1 MTTHATIASDA
12 IIFLPG
18 IKGTTLV
25 NTNRADYDT
34 IWSAIQSQ
42 YEDLNLLELSFDE
55 HQVGYDS
62 WPHSLIKPGQ
72 IEGIVY
78 SEFLRDIKTEKPIYL
93 FNYDWRQNSEVNAK
107 RLQDFMT
114 MLKQKSLASKRFK
127 SPLKRF
133 DLIAHSHGA
142 NVLRQLT
149 AIEGFRRI
157 GRIVLA
163 APPLRGS
170 LDSVDAVLTGE
181 GVFPGVRARV
191 RKLIR
196 TFPGA
201 LELLLTYGAAHF
213 EDDSDVDFFNAN
225 HWQKNLLDK
234 NNSHAEIFQ
243 QTLIIAKRVQAQ
255 LHDWS
260 GLRKELRDRILII
273 ARDGYETAQSVRVH
287 RHLAG
292 EPENYVDLEH
302 THFSSHGDGTVPHVS
317 SCAWSKKILTL
328 MATDSWRYRDYGH
341 GFILKD
347 ERIQKMVRR
356 FLSRSQ
362 VFDWS
367 IPGHSIKRVTDVTT
381 SSNEHDN
388 PDWSVILE

>member
-1 MTTHATIASDA
+1 MTNTTSVSSDA

-42 YEDLNLLELSFDE
+42 YEDLNLLELSFDD
-55 HQVGYDS
+55 QDMGYDS

-93 FNYDWRQNSEVNAK
+93 FNYDWRQNSQINAQ
-107 RLQDFMT
+107 RLQDFMS
-114 MLKQKSLASKRFK
+114 MLKQKSVASKRFK
-127 SPLKRF
+127 TPLKRF

-163 APPLRGS
+163 APPLQGS

-201 LELLLTYGAAHF
+201 LELLPTYGAAHF
-213 EDDSDVDFFNAN
+213 DDESEVDFFNIN
-225 HWQKNLLDK
+225 DWQKNILDA
-234 NNSHAEIFQ
+234 NNSHADIFK
-243 QTLIIAKRVQAQ
+243 QTLAIAKKVQSQ

-273 ARDGYETAQSVRVH
+273 ARDGYQTAQSVKVH
-287 RHLAG
+287 RQMAT
-292 EPENYVDLEH
+292 EPDNYIDLEH
-302 THFSSHGDGTVPHVS
+302 MYFSTNGDGTVPHVS

-328 MATDSWRYRDYGH
+328 MATYSWRYRDYGH

-347 ERIQKMVRR
+347 ERIQKIVRR
-356 FLSRSQ
+356 FLSRSKP
-362 VFDWS
+362 FDWS
-367 IPGHSIKRVTDVTT
+367 IPGHSIKRV
-381 SSNEHDN
+381 SSVQAITNEHQL
-388 PDWSVILE
+388 PDWSVTME

>member
-1 MTTHATIASDA
+1 MTLPTSDA

-55 HQVGYDS
+55 DDMGYDS

-93 FNYDWRQNSEVNAK
+93 FNYDWRQNSVVNAK
-107 RLQDFMT
+107 RLQNFMT
-114 MLKQKSLASKRFK
+114 MLYKKSKASKRFEK
-127 SPLKRF
+127 PLKRF
-133 DLIAHSHGA
+133 DLVAHSHGA

-157 GRIVLA
+157 GKIVLA
-163 APPLRGS
+163 APPLLGS
-170 LDSVDAVLTGE
+170 LDAVDAVLTGE

-201 LELLLTYGAAHF
+201 LELLPTYGAGLF
-213 EDDSDVDFFNAN
+213 DDQTLVDFFNLH
-225 HWQKNLLDK
+225 HWQGNISDK
-234 NNSHAEIFQ
+234 NNSHAAVFAETLRIAQ
-243 QTLIIAKRVQAQ
+243 QMQRK

-260 GLRKELRDRILII
+260 TLRKPLRDRILII
-273 ARDGYETAQSVRVH
+273 VRDGYSTAQSVKVH
-287 RHLAG
+287 KTISG
-292 EPENYVDLEH
+292 EPDNYVDLEH
-302 THFSSHGDGTVPHVS
+302 MHFSSHGDGTVPHIS
-317 SCAWSKKILTL
+317 SCHWADKILTL
-328 MATDSWRYRDYGH
+328 VATDSWRYRDYGH

-356 FLSRSQ
+356 FLSDTTA
-362 VFDWS
+362 FDWY
-367 IPGHSIKRVTDVTT
+367 IPGRSIKRVQ
-381 SSNEHDN
+381 SLKAEHIDPFN
-388 PDWSVILE
+388 RDWSIEME

>member
-1 MTTHATIASDA
+1 MTMPTSDA

-55 HQVGYDS
+55 NDMGYDS

-78 SEFLRDIKTEKPIYL
+78 SEFLRDIKTEKPIYV
-93 FNYDWRQNSEVNAK
+93 FNYDWRQNSVVNAE
-107 RLQDFMT
+107 RLQQFMT
-114 MLKQKSLASKRFK
+114 MLLQKSKASQRFDK
-127 SPLKRF
+127 PLRRF
-133 DLIAHSHGA
+133 DLIAHSHGS

-149 AIEGFRRI
+149 AMEGLRRI
-157 GRIVLA
+157 GKIVLA
-163 APPLRGS
+163 APPLRGA
-170 LDSVDAVLTGE
+170 LDAVDAVLTGE

-196 TFPGA
+196 SFPGA
-201 LELLLTYGAAHF
+201 LELLPTYGAGLF
-213 EDDSDVDFFNAN
+213 DDQSVVDFFNLA
-225 HWQKNLLDK
+225 HWQANITDDD
-234 NNSHAEIFQ
+234 NSHAAIFSE
-243 QTLIIAKRVQAQ
+243 TLGIARKMQAR

-260 GLRKELRDRILII
+260 ALKKPLRDRILII
-273 ARDGYETAQSVRVH
+273 VRDGYATAQSVQVH
-287 RHLAG
+287 KQMAG
-292 EPENYVDLEH
+292 EPNNYVDLEH
-302 THFSSHGDGTVPHVS
+302 MHFSPHGDGTVPHIS
-317 SCAWSKKILTL
+317 SCAWSDKILTL
-328 MATDSWRYRDYGH
+328 VATDSWRYRDYGH

-356 FLSRSQ
+356 FLSDSKP
-362 VFDWS
+362 FDWY
-367 IPGHSIKRVTDVTT
+367 IPGRSIKKVGAVIPQHSDPNHR
-381 SSNEHDN
+381 H
-388 PDWSVILE
+388 WSIEME